1 MWFCQFPAFIFFC
14 DTFFLRLT
22 SSFGHKRRDGFALL
36 FFRRFV
42 RAYGFRFE
50 EFESCHPNYG
60 ELFLPTKSCEVCV
73 CMIKQCFTLGGIIYP
88 TNLYVFTMH
97 GVFALSN
104 PVDSLCFITIHIN
117 ILQLYILVSWYVCFA
132 HQWQISIINVLCLAY
147 FRVYRSAA
155 RNSIVHVSQFQKHAC
170 M

>member
-36 FFRRFV
+36 FLLDSFERMASDLKNLKVVIRITGNFFYQQKVV
-42 RAYGFRFE
+42 R
-50 EFESCHPNYG
+50 
-60 ELFLPTKSCEVCV
+60 CV

-97 GVFALSN
+97 SACPIKPRRLSMFYHDSYQYFAAFY
-104 PVDSLCFITIHIN
+104 PKHKIRVIMC
-117 ILQLYILVSWYVCFA
+117 VFA
-132 HQWQISIINVLCLAY
+132 HQ
-147 FRVYRSAA
+147 
-155 RNSIVHVSQFQKHAC
+155 
-170 M
+170 

>member
-1 MWFCQFPAFIFFC
+1 MVLSISCVYFLLWYIFPASI
-14 DTFFLRLT
+14 LPLL
-22 SSFGHKRRDGFALL
+22 GHKRRDGFALL

-42 RAYGFRFE
+42 RASYGFRFE

-97 GVFALSN
+97 HMVYLPYQTPSTLYVLSR
-104 PVDSLCFITIHIN
+104 FISIFCSFIFHKIRV
-117 ILQLYILVSWYVCFA
+117 IIMCVFA
-132 HQWQISIINVLCLAY
+132 HQWQIY
-147 FRVYRSAA
+147 YY
-155 RNSIVHVSQFQKHAC
+155 
-170 M
+170 

>member
-22 SSFGHKRRDGFALL
+22 SSFGHNRRDGFALL
-36 FFRRFV
+36 FLLDSFERT
-42 RAYGFRFE
+42 YGFRFE

-60 ELFLPTKSCEVCV
+60 ELFLPTKSCVVCV

-97 GVFALSN
+97 SACLINPRRLSMFYHDSYQYFAA
-104 PVDSLCFITIHIN
+104 
-117 ILQLYILVSWYVCFA
+117 LYPKHKIRVIMSVFA
-132 HQWQISIINVLCLAY
+132 HQ
-147 FRVYRSAA
+147 
-155 RNSIVHVSQFQKHAC
+155 
-170 M
+170 

>member
-1 MWFCQFPAFIFFC
+1 MIHFSCFH
-14 DTFFLRLT
+14 T

-97 GVFALSN
+97 HMVYLPYQTPSTLYVLSR
-104 PVDSLCFITIHIN
+104 FI
-117 ILQLYILVSWYVCFA
+117 VSIFCSFISEAQNSCHNVCFRT
-132 HQWQISIINVLCLAY
+132 SMTNLLLLCLAY
-147 FRVYRSAA
+147 ISVFTGLRRATALS
-155 RNSIVHVSQFQKHAC
+155 